1 MRKIGWGV
9 MAALAAIIAV
19 YAIAVLLVPPM
30 RPPFLQQRFLIMPV
44 AATMHLAASAVA
56 LLAGALQHNSRIRR
70 HFLSFHRWSGRTY
83 VVAVF
88 LGGTAAF
95 ALATVS
101 QYGLPTHVGFGLLA
115 VLWLTA
121 TGMAYWRI
129 RAGDQ
134 PSHQRWMTRSY
145 ALTFAAVTLRIY
157 LPISQMVGIPFEPAY
172 QTISWLC
179 WVPNLV
185 VAEWLILQRRERVG
199 ALESEPVVL

>member
-1 MRKIGWGV
+1 MRKISWGV
-9 MAALAAIIAV
+9 MTALAAIIAV
-19 YAIAVLLVPPM
+19 YAIAVLAVPSM

-44 AATMHLAASAVA
+44 AATLHLSASAVA
-56 LLAGALQHNSRIRR
+56 LLAGALQHNSTIRGR
-70 HFLSFHRWSGRTY
+70 FLDFHRWLGRTY
-83 VVAVF
+83 VVAVLF
-88 LGGTAAF
+88 GGIAAF
-95 ALATVS
+95 ALATAS

-134 PSHQRWMTRSY
+134 ASHQRWMIRSY

-157 LPISQMVGIPFEPAY
+157 LPVSQIVGIPFEPAY
-172 QTISWLC
+172 QTIAWLC

-185 VAEWLILQRRERVG
+185 VAEWLILQRRERVSVP
-199 ALESEPVVL
+199 ESEALVS